1 MMRLSFQR
9 LAWLPALLLF
19 FGSALSAQEQLLH
32 IKTSDWG
39 HRSDPCRVFIGVGTS
54 SVSDGLLVDYTVEG
68 TPARLS
74 GVLAGDV
81 ILSLDGVPVRTQSDL
96 VRERDKHQQGDAFTL
111 RIRRGGSD
119 MDIQARFK
127 TCSQEELEASRK
139 KIEINQMRF
148 EELEERMAQ
157 MRSRVW
163 EYAPAMETRERPIL
177 GVYEASQDGAN
188 GMVIKSVI
196 SGKGA
201 EAAGL
206 RAGDVVVT
214 VDGKK
219 IGGSGTLRT
228 VLSNHKPGEQVQVQ
242 FIRNERISET
252 TVVLS
257 TDREFFSYKVERDPC
272 KVFIGVYTTHSGAE
286 GGSRVTGVIENTP
299 AKTSGIQIGDVIL
312 ALNSVP
318 IGTHGDLTRER
329 DKHQPG
335 DLFTLT
341 VLREGATIQINAQF
355 KSCPTTPSTEPI
367 TEKVELL
374 ADGDKAE
381 QRDAPSSTDNLLQ
394 MDRLEA
400 YPNPTFGPLN
410 IRFEAEAVPTTVRI
424 FDVSGRAVYTKELP
438 QFGGYF
444 SEQIN
449 LFSNKP
455 GNYVLSIQQGDQVR
469 TKQIVLLPGA

>member
-9 LAWLPALLLF
+9 LAWLPAFMLF
-19 FGSALSAQEQLLH
+19 FGSALSAQEQFFHL
-32 IKTSDWG
+32 KTSDWG

-68 TPARLS
+68 TPARTA
-74 GVLAGDV
+74 GVQPGDV

-96 VRERDKHQQGDAFTL
+96 VRERDKHQQGEAFTL

-119 MDIQARFK
+119 LNIQARFK
-127 TCSQEELEASRK
+127 TCSEEEIEASRK
-139 KIEINQMRF
+139 KLEMHQMRL

-157 MRSRVW
+157 MRTRIW
-163 EYAPAMETRERPIL
+163 EHE
-177 GVYEASQDGAN
+177 V
-188 GMVIKSVI
+188 
-196 SGKGA
+196 
-201 EAAGL
+201 
-206 RAGDVVVT
+206 
-214 VDGKK
+214 
-219 IGGSGTLRT
+219 
-228 VLSNHKPGEQVQVQ
+228 
-242 FIRNERISET
+242 
-252 TVVLS
+252 
-257 TDREFFSYKVERDPC
+257 FSYKVERDPC

-286 GGSRVTGVIENTP
+286 GGARVTGIIENTP
-299 AKTSGIQIGDVIL
+299 AQTSGIQIGDVIL
-312 ALNSVP
+312 ALNGVP

-355 KSCPTTPSTEPI
+355 KSCPTAPSTKPV

-374 ADGDKAE
+374 AEGDKVE
-381 QRDAPSSTDNLLQ
+381 PRDAPSSTDNLLQ
-394 MDRLEA
+394 LDRLEA

-424 FDVSGRAVYTKELP
+424 FDASGRAVYTKELP
-438 QFGGYF
+438 QFGGFF

-455 GNYVLSIQQGDQVR
+455 GNYVLSIQQGDQMR